1 MVTEGTVKLMM
12 NTQIE
17 IIIPTTGTTERC
29 QSLLEAIN
37 SVLEQE
43 GVNALPLVILNGNIF
58 DETIFESLQ
67 ARKDIR
73 FYYQEKGSLPDAIIK
88 GRNLVEAEFY
98 GFLDD
103 DDVLLKGTLA
113 LKLNEF
119 KQYSDTDVVVG
130 NGYIG
135 RFGPGQLMHDSLS
148 LSCQKNPLLALLDSN
163 WLASPGGL
171 FKTTSVASDFFID
184 LPKYF
189 EWSWVAFNLALNG
202 KRIRFIDAP
211 TFYVNDSENSLSKDK
226 ENTKA
231 FIDVTMRML
240 SRSKGHHIHKSLK
253 ERLGGA
259 FHCAADQAI
268 QDRSLRQ
275 AWYFHFKSLN
285 TFSNLKYL
293 TFTRHLF

>member
-1 MVTEGTVKLMM
+1 MM

-17 IIIPTTGTTERC
+17 IIIPTTGTTERAK
-29 QSLLEAIN
+29 SLLKAID
-37 SVLEQE
+37 SVLGQAE
-43 GVNALPLVILNGNIF
+43 VNALPLIILNGTIF
-58 DETIFESLQ
+58 DDAIFESLQ

-73 FYYQEKGSLPDAIIK
+73 FYYQEKGSLPDAIMM
-88 GRNLVEAEFY
+88 GRNQVESEYY

-119 KQYSDTDVVVG
+119 KQYADTDVVVG

-135 RFGPGQLMHDSLS
+135 RFGPGKLMHDSLS
-148 LSCQKNPLLALLDSN
+148 LSCQEKPLLALLDSN

-189 EWSWVAFNLALNG
+189 EWSWVAFNLALDG
-202 KRIRFIDAP
+202 KRIRFVDAP
-211 TFYVNDSENSLSKDK
+211 TFYVNDSDNSLSKDK
-226 ENTKA
+226 ENTQA
-231 FIDVTMRML
+231 FIDVTIRML
-240 SRSKGHHIHKSLK
+240 ARSKGHSIHKNLK
-253 ERLGGA
+253 KRLGEAYHSAAHQANQGGA
-259 FHCAADQAI
+259 
-268 QDRSLRQ
+268 LWQ
-275 AWYFHFKSLN
+275 AWRFHFRSLN